1 MRILL
6 VHPPALSPVVWRPL
20 RTVLEAA
27 GHEVAVPDYT
37 AELTVAASWWRRAT
51 RECVRAVDALLGS
64 PPVREGARDYAGTG
78 PGPDLLVGYSGSGV
92 LLSPVAA
99 SRPAGR
105 VVFLDA
111 LLPAEGRETVPSERV
126 RAFTARLLAE
136 HGGERLP
143 RWTRW
148 WPADDLAAL
157 LPDASLREELDAT
170 SPELPGDFYDEA
182 VGVSP
187 GWEPDRVDYVQLSD
201 GYAEQAA
208 TAAGRGWVVHR
219 LPSDHLA
226 VVTRPEEIR
235 DLLTG

>member
-6 VHPPALSPVVWRPL
+6 VHPPALSPVVLRPL

-92 LLSPVAA
+92 LLSPIAA

-111 LLPAEGRETVPSERV
+111 LLPAEGRETVPSEQV

-208 TAAGRGWVVHR
+208 AAAGRGWVVHR

-235 DLLTG
+235 DFLTG